1 MEFLNKTF
9 KEGWLDKTIALVTY
23 ELFGVPFFL
32 AIPTA
37 ELVSGRLEIHFL
49 VPLFLTESDGAVR

>member
-1 MEFLNKTF
+1 M
-9 KEGWLDKTIALVTY
+9 TY